1 VIRLLD
7 AELGIGVVLAAAEV
21 LPDAEMLEEGEE
33 AGAEMA
39 EEEATGIAEADGVG
53 NEEAMDD
60 EAWATEAVAETFSTV
75 PVPPVTVT
83 GPL

>member
-1 VIRLLD
+1 MIRLLD

-21 LPDAEMLEEGEE
+21 LPDAEKPEEGEE
-33 AGAEMA
+33 TGAETA
-39 EEEATGIAEADGVG
+39 DEEATAIAEADGVG
-53 NEEAMDD
+53 NEEAMED
-60 EAWATEAVAETFSTV
+60 EAWATEAVAETYSTV